1 MDEKQLAEA
10 LNTLNEC
17 LIVIGKRLDALETYV
32 QEIPTPDKT
41 LYKPEGETDYMTLK
55 QNLDFIYERL
65 DNLEAVSYTHLT
77 LPTKA

>member
-10 LNTLNEC
+10 LNTINDC

-65 DNLEAVSYTHLT
+65 DNLEEHGM
-77 LPTKA
+77 

>member
-32 QEIPTPDKT
+32 QEIPTQDKT
-41 LYKPEGETDYMTLK
+41 LYKPEGETYYMTLK

-65 DNLEAVSYTHLT
+65 DNLEEHGM
-77 LPTKA
+77 

>member
-10 LNTLNEC
+10 LDTLNEC
-17 LIVIGKRLDALETYV
+17 LIVIGKRLEALETYV

-65 DNLEAVSYTHLT
+65 DNLEEHGM
-77 LPTKA
+77 

>member
-65 DNLEAVSYTHLT
+65 ANLEEHGM
-77 LPTKA
+77 

>member
-17 LIVIGKRLDALETYV
+17 LIVIGQRLDALETYV

-41 LYKPEGETDYMTLK
+41 LYKPEGETEYMTLK

-65 DNLEAVSYTHLT
+65 DNLEEHGM
-77 LPTKA
+77 

>member
-41 LYKPEGETDYMTLK
+41 LYKPEGETYYMTLK

-65 DNLEAVSYTHLT
+65 DNLEEHGM
-77 LPTKA
+77 

>member
-65 DNLEAVSYTHLT
+65 DNLDEHGM
-77 LPTKA
+77 

>member
-65 DNLEAVSYTHLT
+65 DNLEQHGM
-77 LPTKA
+77 

>member
-1 MDEKQLAEA
+1 MAGLERPEKQLAEA

-65 DNLEAVSYTHLT
+65 DNLEEHGM
-77 LPTKA
+77 

>member
-17 LIVIGKRLDALETYV
+17 IIVIGKRLDALETYV

-65 DNLEAVSYTHLT
+65 DNLEEHGM
-77 LPTKA
+77 

>member
-1 MDEKQLAEA
+1 MEEKQLAEA

-65 DNLEAVSYTHLT
+65 DNLEEHGM
-77 LPTKA
+77 

>member
-1 MDEKQLAEA
+1 MSTWFIEKQLAEA

-65 DNLEAVSYTHLT
+65 DNLEEHGM
-77 LPTKA
+77 

>member
-10 LNTLNEC
+10 LNPLNEC

-41 LYKPEGETDYMTLK
+41 LYKPEGEEDYMTLK

-65 DNLEAVSYTHLT
+65 DNLEEHGM
-77 LPTKA
+77 

>member
-1 MDEKQLAEA
+1 MDVKQLAEA

-65 DNLEAVSYTHLT
+65 DNLEEHGM
-77 LPTKA
+77 

>member
-65 DNLEAVSYTHLT
+65 DNLEEYGM
-77 LPTKA
+77 

>member
-65 DNLEAVSYTHLT
+65 DNLEEHGR
-77 LPTKA
+77 

>member
-1 MDEKQLAEA
+1 M
-10 LNTLNEC
+10 
-17 LIVIGKRLDALETYV
+17 RLDALETYV

-65 DNLEAVSYTHLT
+65 DNLEEHGM
-77 LPTKA
+77 

>member
-65 DNLEAVSYTHLT
+65 DNLEEHGM
-77 LPTKA
+77 

>member
-1 MDEKQLAEA
+1 MNFTTLDEKQLAEA

-65 DNLEAVSYTHLT
+65 DNLEEHGM
-77 LPTKA
+77 

>member
-32 QEIPTPDKT
+32 QEIPTPEKT
-41 LYKPEGETDYMTLK
+41 LYKPEGEKDYMTLK

-65 DNLEAVSYTHLT
+65 DNLEEHGM
-77 LPTKA
+77 